1 MNATGWKRGLLPA
14 VIVLAAGVAGYL
26 AWRGFA
32 PPEQPAG
39 FVSGNGRI
47 EATEVDIAAKQA
59 GRIREILVNESD
71 FVEAG
76 QVLARMDVQ
85 GLQAELAQAQ
95 AQVRRAQS
103 AKTTAGSV
111 VAQRRSARTTALAV
125 VAQRESELAF
135 AEKEYQRAEALVARG
150 FVSAQRLDDNRAK
163 LHGARAALGAAR
175 SLVLEAESA
184 ITAAESQV
192 VEAQSA
198 IESAQATVDRLL
210 SEIGDATLK
219 APRGGRVEY
228 RIAQPG
234 EVVAAGGK
242 ILTVLDLSE
251 VYMTFFLPETVAGRV
266 AMGSEVRIVLDAAPD
281 KPVPAKISFV
291 ASTAQFTPKTVE
303 TAEERQKLMFR
314 VKAQIDRE
322 LLARYRTQVKTGL
335 PGVAWVRID
344 PAAAW
349 PAHLQADWARK

>member
-1 MNATGWKRGLLPA
+1 MNTTGWKRGLLVA
-14 VIVLAAGVAGYL
+14 VIVLAAGVAGYF

-32 PPEQPAG
+32 PSEQPAG

-85 GLQAELAQAQ
+85 SLEAELAQAH

-103 AKTTAGSV
+103 AKTTAASV

-175 SLVLEAESA
+175 SQVLEAESA

-210 SEIGDATLK
+210 SEIADATLK

-234 EVVAAGGK
+234 EIVAAGGK

-322 LLARYRTQVKTGL
+322 LLVRYRTQVKTGL
-335 PGVAWVRID
+335 PGVAWVQLD
-344 PAAAW
+344 SAAAW

>member
-1 MNATGWKRGLLPA
+1 MNMTGWKRWVLSA
-14 VIVLAAGVAGYL
+14 AIVLGVGTAGFL
-26 AWRGFA
+26 AWRGVA
-32 PPEQPAG
+32 PSGSPAG

-47 EATEVDIAAKQA
+47 EATEIDIAAKQA
-59 GRIREILVNESD
+59 GRIREILVNEAD

-76 QVLARMDVQ
+76 QILARMDVQ
-85 GLQAELAQAQ
+85 SLEADLAQAR

-103 AKTTAGSV
+103 AKTTAVSV
-111 VAQRRSARTTALAV
+111 VAQRRSARMTALAV

-135 AEKEYQRAEALVARG
+135 AEKEFQRAEALVAQG
-150 FVSAQRLDDNRAK
+150 FVSRQRLDDSRAK
-163 LHGARAALGAAR
+163 MHGARAALGAAR
-175 SLVLEAESA
+175 SQVLEAESA
-184 ITAAESQV
+184 ITAAESLV

-198 IESAQATVDRLL
+198 IESAQATVERLQ
-210 SEIGDATLK
+210 SEIADATLT

-234 EVVAAGGK
+234 EVIAAGGK

-251 VYMTFFLPETVAGRV
+251 VYMTFFLPETVVGRV
-266 AMGSEVRIVLDAAPD
+266 AIGSAVRIVLDAAPD
-281 KPVPAKISFV
+281 RPVPAQISFV

-303 TAEERQKLMFR
+303 TAEERQKMMFR
-314 VKAQIDRE
+314 VKAQIDRD

-335 PGVAWVRID
+335 PGVAWVQLD
-344 PAAAW
+344 PAAEW

>member
-1 MNATGWKRGLLPA
+1 MLSAS
-14 VIVLAAGVAGYL
+14 IVLAVVTAGFF
-26 AWRGFA
+26 AWRGVA
-32 PPEQPAG
+32 PSGQPAG

-47 EATEVDIAAKQA
+47 EAIEIDIAAKQA
-59 GRIREILVNESD
+59 GRIREILVNEAD

-76 QVLARMDVQ
+76 QVLVRMDVQ
-85 GLQAELAQAQ
+85 SLEAELAQAQ

-103 AKTTAGSV
+103 AKTTATSV
-111 VAQRRSARTTALAV
+111 VAQRRSARVTALAV

-135 AEKEYQRAEALVARG
+135 AEKEFQRAEALVAKG
-150 FVSAQRLDDNRAK
+150 FVSTQRLDDSRAK
-163 LHGARAALGAAR
+163 LQGARAAQGAAR
-175 SLVLEAESA
+175 SQVLEAESA
-184 ITAAESQV
+184 IATAESQV

-198 IESAQATVDRLL
+198 IESAQATVDRLQ
-210 SEIGDATLK
+210 SDVADATLK

-234 EVVAAGGK
+234 EIVAAGGK

-335 PGVAWVRID
+335 PGVAWVRLD
-344 PAAAW
+344 PAVEW
-349 PAHLQADWARK
+349 PAQLQATWAQK